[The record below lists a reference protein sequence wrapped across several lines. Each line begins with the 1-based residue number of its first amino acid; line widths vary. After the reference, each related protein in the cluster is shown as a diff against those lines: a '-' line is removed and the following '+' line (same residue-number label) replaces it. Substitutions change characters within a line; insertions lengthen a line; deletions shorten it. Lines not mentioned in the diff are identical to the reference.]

1 MEDCQTLAIK
11 GMVCNRCITVLT
23 SALEAFEL
31 IVKDVH
37 LGKITVC
44 GLSKLK
50 NLSDLESQ
58 LASLGFEVLQNR
70 DEKLVDRIKAIVRTT
85 LQAQSQLLTKV
96 KFSKILSEQLHG
108 SYDSLS
114 AVFAKTEGITLESFI
129 IIQRLDKIKECIVH
143 TELPLTQIAYLNG
156 YSSVFHL
163 SRQFKHHTGITPSH
177 FRRLNRIDKSH
188 ALKHPNNIKTFRNH
202 AKNSAG

>member
-11 GMVCNRCITVLT
+11 GMVCNRCIIVLT
-23 SALEAFEL
+23 SAFEAFEL
-31 IVKDVH
+31 IVKDVQ

-50 NLSDLESQ
+50 NLSELETQ

-85 LQAQSQLLTKV
+85 LQDQSQFLTKV
-96 KFSKILSEQLHG
+96 KFSKILSEQLHR

-114 AVFAKTEGITLESFI
+114 AVFSKTEGITLESFI

-163 SRQFKHHTGITPSH
+163 SRQFKSHTGITPSH
-177 FRRLNRIDKSH
+177 FRQINRKRKFQ
-188 ALKHPNNIKTFRNH
+188 AIK
-202 AKNSAG
+202 APK